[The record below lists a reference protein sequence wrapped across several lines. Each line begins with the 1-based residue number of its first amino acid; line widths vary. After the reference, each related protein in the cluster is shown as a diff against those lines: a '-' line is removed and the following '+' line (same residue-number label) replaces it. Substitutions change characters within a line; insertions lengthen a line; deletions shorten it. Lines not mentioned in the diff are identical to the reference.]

1 MQKINLFHPSIF
13 VIQSILECSDRT
25 NHTHIWPWTP
35 QKFFDQLLIFLNP
48 YQNAK
53 NQFIQSVHSSDTVN
67 FRVLSPDWPH
77 PSLIMP
83 TPKIL
88 NHLLICVNLCQH
100 PKNQLIPS
108 VHSWDTVNF
117 KVLRPD
123 WPHLFLTMPDQK
135 DFRSTFNFCEFVST
149 CKILGCF
156 IHLYWR
162 NGWFKNPAIWLAESI
177 LAYISRRRFISPKQ
191 TTRQNVGQTLFHRT
205 ILATTGGS
213 TSTTAVD
220 WHLKV
225 KNMEY
230 NVGLIKYYCITVSV
244 QKISSIHELI
254 PGIQQILGSREL
266 NGHTKPKI
274 TEITLAFLNLH

>member
-1 MQKINLFHPSIF
+1 MEKINLFHPSIF

-35 QKFFDQLLIFLNP
+35 QKCFDQLLIFLNP

-108 VHSWDTVNF
+108 VHSWVNF
-117 KVLRPD
+117 RVLRPD
-123 WPHLFLTMPDQK
+123 WPHLFLTMPHQK

-177 LAYISRRRFISPKQ
+177 WLISQEEDLYLPNRQQDRRLDRPYFIGPFWLLQ
-191 TTRQNVGQTLFHRT
+191 G
-205 ILATTGGS
+205 
-213 TSTTAVD
+213 
-220 WHLKV
+220 
-225 KNMEY
+225 
-230 NVGLIKYYCITVSV
+230 V
-244 QKISSIHELI
+244 QQVQL
-254 PGIQQILGSREL
+254 Q
-266 NGHTKPKI
+266 
-274 TEITLAFLNLH
+274 